1 MIYPRAKEYLKTVLT
16 KKAEQAVEMRITET
30 DFTKEIFAYLRNTE
44 NSLNG
49 LGDED
54 TGNYEGFSLF
64 LGYACTTY
72 GRLDAIRR
80 IKEGILH
87 GN

>member
-16 KKAEQAVEMRITET
+16 KKAEMAVEMRVTET

-54 TGNYEGFSLF
+54 TGNYENFCLF